1 MAKTT
6 TVTKSL
12 IPYEAGVTIITP
24 LDKNHRPMLERAVAT
39 QYNYVA
45 STQVVVTKTTEELEN
60 GNGQNKTMVTAETY
74 NFTLNVNAL
83 NIVFHNTVA
92 GRIETLPEKTL
103 VLDEFTWFLPDTVPT
118 DGDLS
123 ITFGADKDHKVEP
136 AARED
141 GEFFFVVEDS
151 YGNPLV
157 RRDTPENGAYAWD
170 KDTKKLSFS
179 DEYAGAAIR
188 VIYEYADSNSIRYDS
203 NPLLSQPE
211 YQIDVFGITTDAE
224 TDQKFKVHERILRA
238 SYSGDLSGM
247 PTQKSRAATIAY
259 TFASTPVPSGS
270 SVYTVTYTPLD
281 SDDGSSDA
289 YMNNIV
295 NGGDDKFGT
304 TPVGP

>member
-45 STQVVVTKTTEELEN
+45 STQTTVTKTTEELEN
-60 GNGQNKTMVTAETY
+60 GNGQNKTMVTDETY

-92 GRIETLPEKTL
+92 GRIETLPNKTL
-103 VLDEFTWFLPDTVPT
+103 VLDEFTWFLPETVPES
-118 DGDLS
+118 GLQ
-123 ITFGADKDHKVEP
+123 ITFGTSGDHTVEP
-136 AARED
+136 AARDD
-141 GEFFFVVEDS
+141 GEYFFIVEDS

-157 RRDTPENGAYAWD
+157 RRDTAENGAYTWD
-170 KDTKKLSFS
+170 PDTKALGFS
-179 DEYAGAAIR
+179 ADYKGAAIR
-188 VIYEYADSNSIRYDS
+188 VIYEYSDTNSIRYDS
-203 NPLLSQPE
+203 NPILSQPE
-211 YQIDVFGITTDAE
+211 FQIDVFGITTDAE

-247 PTQKSRAATIAY
+247 PTQKSRAATLAY
-259 TFASTPVPSGS
+259 TFASTPVPSGTS
-270 SVYTVTYTPLD
+270 AYSVTYTPIGAGDDSGSGLD
-281 SDDGSSDA
+281 
-289 YMNNIV
+289 NIV
-295 NGGDDKFGT
+295 NGGDDKFT
-304 TPVGP
+304 TEP